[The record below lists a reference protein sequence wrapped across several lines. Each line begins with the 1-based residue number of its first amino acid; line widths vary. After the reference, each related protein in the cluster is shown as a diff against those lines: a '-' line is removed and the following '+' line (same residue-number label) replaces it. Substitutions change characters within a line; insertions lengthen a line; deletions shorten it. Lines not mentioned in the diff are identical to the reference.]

1 MLYKS
6 EEFIKMAEVL
16 PSEES
21 VKRTLFP
28 FYLVSEQMLIVKL
41 RLMLTPSTS
50 VVVRNKGGE
59 KKKTQQSK
67 HSYRLGKLNSSNIWL
82 FA

>member
-1 MLYKS
+1 MHYKS

-50 VVVRNKGGE
+50 VLVRNKGGG
-59 KKKTQQSK
+59 KKKQQSK

>member
-1 MLYKS
+1 MHYKS

-16 PSEES
+16 PSEET

-59 KKKTQQSK
+59 KKK
-67 HSYRLGKLNSSNIWL
+67 HNSPSTPIGLEN
-82 FA
+82 

>member
-1 MLYKS
+1 MHYKS

-59 KKKTQQSK
+59 KKNTTVQA
-67 HSYRLGKLNSSNIWL
+67 LL
-82 FA
+82 

>member
-1 MLYKS
+1 MHYKS
-6 EEFIKMAEVL
+6 DEFIKMAEVL

-50 VVVRNKGGE
+50 VVVRNKGGG
-59 KKKTQQSK
+59 KKKQQSK